1 MKALPVI
8 SLVLSIIL
16 GLVAFAIS
24 QGWLFA
30 GSQQGGATAAS
41 QASPAPVATTRIL
54 VARGDI
60 ALGEQV
66 TAERIGFTDW
76 PAERVPSG
84 ALTSK
89 AAFAFDTDQAPFAS
103 GFIADGEPLLPPK
116 LLEAPPRQTLSK
128 MIPEG
133 LRAVTI
139 EVSLET
145 GVAGFVL
152 PGDRVD
158 ITAFDRV
165 PGEVGPDSVRP
176 VPMIENVKVLAVDQT
191 YGRQQEGAIPSRFVT
206 LALTPEDGRKV
217 AAASRDAKLAL
228 ALIGEDE
235 AKAAEV
241 TKPRVMSVV
250 RAEPAQA
257 PRPPSP
263 ARELRPGRVQSTPPP
278 RPGPENVRIEV
289 VHGEASETVTAPVQH
304 VRQAEVAP

>member
-1 MKALPVI
+1 MKALPII
-8 SLVLSIIL
+8 SLGLSVLL
-16 GLVAFAIS
+16 GAVAFAIS

-30 GSQQGGATAAS
+30 GPDRDATASNS
-41 QASPAPVATTRIL
+41 QAAPAPLATTRVL

-76 PAERVPSG
+76 PTEKLPSG

-89 AAFAFDTDQAPFAS
+89 AVYPFETDQAPFAN
-103 GFIADGEPLLPPK
+103 GFIADGEVLLPPK
-116 LLEAPPRQTLSK
+116 LQEAPPRETLSK
-128 MIPEG
+128 MIPPG

-152 PGDRVD
+152 PGDHVD

-235 AKAAEV
+235 ARADAEREP
-241 TKPRVMSVV
+241 KFLSVA
-250 RAEPAQA
+250 RAEPA
-257 PRPPSP
+257 PRKATTARDLRPSQSRPAPSP
-263 ARELRPGRVQSTPPP
+263 PRRPS
-278 RPGPENVRIEV
+278 NARIEV
-289 VHGEASETVTAPVQH
+289 VHGDASETVTAPVQTG
-304 VRQAEVAP
+304 QQGEIAP